1 MGGGWGRVGVTAL
14 PPTTPHWPAG
24 SLWATGVIQSWG
36 EQLQYGGGGGGGMD
50 IAFNAHP
57 SLVFYSGYFS
67 LRLSLLLSFFNFPV
81 SVRLS
86 PYILSP
92 SLCMYSLFFTY
103 LLKVSFLSLY
113 IFSLSV
119 YLSFS
124 TSGSF
129 KFQPRYEYS
138 WS

>member
-1 MGGGWGRVGVTAL
+1 MGKGGGDSPPPHYSSLASGKPVGHRSDPILGR
-14 PPTTPHWPAG
+14 TTPIW
-24 SLWATGVIQSWG
+24 
-36 EQLQYGGGGGGGMD
+36 GGGGGGMD

-57 SLVFYSGYFS
+57 SRVFYSGYFS